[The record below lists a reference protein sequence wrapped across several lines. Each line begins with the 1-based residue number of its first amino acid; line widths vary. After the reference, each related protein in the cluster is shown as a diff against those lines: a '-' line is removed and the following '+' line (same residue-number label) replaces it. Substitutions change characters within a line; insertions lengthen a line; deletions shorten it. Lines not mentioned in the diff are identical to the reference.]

1 MRITI
6 NTKNGTVSSKW
17 NHYSCVNKYGIGIV
31 NKTEMEQSANF
42 LDNEFSVDLNQK
54 LSMWGAFF
62 SVDTFMG
69 LI

>member
-31 NKTEMEQSANF
+31 NKTEIMEQSANL

-54 LSMWGAFF
+54 LSM
-62 SVDTFMG
+62 
-69 LI
+69 